1 MTLPAYLPIL
11 FLVILSTVFAAASIF
26 AASKIAPR
34 RWTAAKLEPYE
45 CGITEEGQDPRDLGA
60 ERFPVKFYLV
70 AMLFIV
76 FDIETAFM
84 YPWAAAYDELKI
96 FGLVEMGVFIGILFA
111 AYAYVWKEGALEWA
125 E

>member
-11 FLVILSTVFAAASIF
+11 FLLILSSLFAIASIF
-26 AASKIAPR
+26 VASKIAPR
-34 RWTAAKLEPYE
+34 RWTSAKRAPYE
-45 CGITEEGQDPRDLGA
+45 CGITPEGQDQRELGT

-84 YPWAAAYDELKI
+84 YPWAVAYEELKV

-111 AYAYVWKEGALEWA
+111 AYAYVWKGGALDWA

>member
-1 MTLPAYLPIL
+1 VSLPAYLPIL
-11 FLVILSTVFAAASIF
+11 FLVILSTLFAGASIF

-34 RWTAAKLEPYE
+34 RWTAAKLDPYE
-45 CGITEEGQDPRDLGA
+45 CGITPEGDDVGLGS
-60 ERFPVKFYLV
+60 ERFPVKFYLI

-84 YPWAAAYDELKI
+84 YPWAAAYDQLKV
-96 FGLVEMGVFIGILFA
+96 FGLVEMGVFIAILFA